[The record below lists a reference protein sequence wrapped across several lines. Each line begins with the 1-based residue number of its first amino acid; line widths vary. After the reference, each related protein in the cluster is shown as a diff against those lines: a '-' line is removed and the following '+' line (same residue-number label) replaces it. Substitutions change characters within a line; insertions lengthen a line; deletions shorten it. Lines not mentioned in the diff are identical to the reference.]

1 MKTGYILSGRY
12 KIKNTLGEGG
22 MANVYL
28 AYDLILKREVA
39 VKLLRL
45 DLRDDPGA
53 VRRFKREAISLTE
66 LAHPNIVSIY
76 DVGEENGMQYLVME
90 YVQGMDLKSYIAK
103 NFPFNYEQIISI
115 MEQILSAVAE
125 AHAHDIIHRDLKP
138 QNILIDSNNQVKIT
152 DFGIALVTSEYSLT
166 QTNTLMGS
174 VHYLSPE
181 QARGSTVTKQSDI
194 YSLGIILFE
203 MLTGRVPY
211 QGETAVSIALKHFQN
226 EMPSVRDFDEQI
238 PQALENVVLHATAKL
253 LTDRY
258 ASVTEMAND
267 LGTALSLAR
276 SNEKK
281 WLPEKS
287 NDEET
292 KILTPLRE
300 KDLKKDQ
307 KAAEDTSRNKKE
319 KKKWSRRKKWLV
331 FGISFLI
338 VILLTTVTAIGL
350 MLPRNVEIPDLR
362 GMTEVEA
369 KSTLKDLKL
378 KVGSVKQRYSSKYY
392 YGQIVAS
399 RPKEGTSVRQNS
411 KVNIILSKGQ
421 EKFKFGDYKG
431 QSYTTVKNKL
441 EAKGVTVLNEKKHSN
456 TAAEGEILGQSIS
469 KNRKVI
475 WNDTTVTFTVSSGAK
490 EMILR
495 DLTGYTRKSVQDYA
509 DELGLILK
517 VKNDAANSS
526 SSNSSLTV
534 SQYPAAGTS
543 IQSGQILEITL
554 ANEAQNSS
562 TKDSSSQSSSA
573 SSNSKSNSFDV
584 NVAIPFD
591 GTTQQSNPDG
601 SKTNKIEIY
610 LQDKDHRLSDVYETQ
625 TITKDTNVTLPFT
638 LDNGTGGKYKIV
650 RDGTVIAERDN
661 ITHNGN

>member
-1 MKTGYILSGRY
+1 MKTGYILNGRY

-103 NFPFNYEQIISI
+103 NFPFKYERIISI
-115 MEQILSAVAE
+115 MEQILSAVGE

-138 QNILIDSNNQVKIT
+138 QNILINVNGQVKIT

-181 QARGSTVTKQSDI
+181 QARGSAITKQSDI

-226 EMPSVRDFDEQI
+226 EMPSVRDFDEHI
-238 PQALENVVLHATAKL
+238 PQALENVVLHATAKG

-258 ASVTEMAND
+258 ASVNEMAND
-267 LGTALSLAR
+267 LSTALSLVR
-276 SNEKK
+276 SSEKK
-281 WLPEKS
+281 WLPERN

-300 KDLKKDQ
+300 KDLKSNRKVP
-307 KAAEDTSRNKKE
+307 EDNADNTKKE
-319 KKKWSRRKKWLV
+319 KKTKWSRKKKWLI

-338 VILLTTVTAIGL
+338 FILLSTATAVGL
-350 MLPRNVEIPDLR
+350 MLPKNVEIPDLR

-378 KVGSVKQRYSSKYY
+378 KVGSVKHRYSSKYY

-399 RPKEGTSVRQNS
+399 QPREGTNVRQNS
-411 KVNIILSKGQ
+411 KVALVLSEGQ

-441 EAKGVTVLNEKKHSN
+441 EAKGVTVLKEKTYSN
-456 TAAEGEILGQSIS
+456 TAAKGEILGQSIS
-469 KNRKVI
+469 KKRKVI
-475 WNDTTVTFTVSSGAK
+475 WDDTTVTFTVSSGAK

-495 DLTGYTRKSVQDYA
+495 DLTGYTKKSAQDYA
-509 DELGLILK
+509 DELGLTLK
-517 VKNDAANSS
+517 VRNESASS
-526 SSNSSLTV
+526 STDSSGLTV
-534 SQYPAAGTS
+534 SQYPTAGTVV
-543 IQSGQILEITL
+543 QSGQTLEITL
-554 ANEAQNSS
+554 AEETQTSS
-562 TKDSSSQSSSA
+562 SSSSSQDSSSSS
-573 SSNSKSNSFDV
+573 KLNSFNV
-584 NVAIPFD
+584 SVAIPY
-591 GTTQQSNPDG
+591 DG
-601 SKTNKIEIY
+601 SAQESGSDENKTNKIEIY
-610 LQDKDHRLSDVYETQ
+610 LQDKDHQFDDVYETL
-625 TITKDTNVTLPFT
+625 TIAKDTNVTLPFV
-638 LDNGTGGKYKIV
+638 LNNGSSGKYKIV
-650 RDGTVIAERDN
+650 RDGNVIAERDN
-661 ITHNGN
+661 ITHSGN

>member
-1 MKTGYILSGRY
+1 MKTGYILNGRY

-28 AYDLILKREVA
+28 AFDLILKREVA

-90 YVQGMDLKSYIAK
+90 YVRGMDLKSYIAK
-103 NFPFNYEQIISI
+103 NFPFKYERIIRI

-138 QNILIDSNNQVKIT
+138 QNILINVNGQVKIT

-181 QARGSTVTKQSDI
+181 QARGSAITKQSDI

-226 EMPSVRDFDEQI
+226 EMPSVRDFDKHI
-238 PQALENVVLHATAKL
+238 PQALENVVLHATAKGL
-253 LTDRY
+253 ADRY
-258 ASVTEMAND
+258 TSVNEMAND
-267 LGTALSLAR
+267 LSTALSLMR
-276 SNEKK
+276 SSEKK
-281 WLPEKS
+281 WLPER
-287 NDEET
+287 NIDEET

-300 KDLKKDQ
+300 KDLKNNRDVS
-307 KAAEDTSRNKKE
+307 EGSVKKGK
-319 KKKWSRRKKWLV
+319 KKKWSRKKRWLV

-338 VILLTTVTAIGL
+338 FILLTTATAIGL
-350 MLPRNVEIPDLR
+350 MLPKNVEIPDLR
-362 GMTEVEA
+362 GMTEGEA
-369 KSTLKDLKL
+369 KSTLRDLKL
-378 KVGSVKQRYSSKYY
+378 KVGNVRHRYSSKYY

-399 RPKEGTSVRQNS
+399 QPKEGSSVRQSS
-411 KVNIILSKGQ
+411 KVDLILSKGQ

-441 EAKGVTVLNEKKHSN
+441 ENKGVTVLKEKEYSN
-456 TAAEGEILGQSIS
+456 TAAKGEILGQSIS
-469 KNRKVI
+469 KKRKVI

-490 EMILR
+490 EMVLR
-495 DLTGYTRKSVQDYA
+495 DLTGYTKKSAQDYA

-517 VKNDAANSS
+517 VKNNSASS
-526 SSNSSLTV
+526 SADSSVLTV
-534 SQYPAAGTS
+534 SQYPAAGTVV
-543 IQSGQILEITL
+543 QSGQTLEITL
-554 ANEAQNSS
+554 AGETQNSS
-562 TKDSSSQSSSA
+562 SSSSSQNSSS
-573 SSNSKSNSFDV
+573 SSKLNSFNL
-584 NVAIPFD
+584 NVAIPYDNSVQTSNSD
-591 GTTQQSNPDG
+591 GD
-601 SKTNKIEIY
+601 KTNKIEIY
-610 LQDKDHRLSDVYETQ
+610 LQDKDHQFDDVYETL
-625 TITKDTNVTLPFT
+625 TITKDTSITLPFV
-638 LDNGTGGKYKIV
+638 LNNGAAGKYKIV

-661 ITHNGN
+661 ITHNGD